1 MEAVSGILFLVLI
14 IFLVFLAILA
24 ILMPYFVYKIY
35 GVTKEIRDAV
45 LKISQGTVGVEIKH
59 REVGL

>member
-1 MEAVSGILFLVLI
+1 M
-14 IFLVFLAILA
+14 AILA

-45 LKISQGTVGVEIKH
+45 LKISQAQG
-59 REVGL
+59 